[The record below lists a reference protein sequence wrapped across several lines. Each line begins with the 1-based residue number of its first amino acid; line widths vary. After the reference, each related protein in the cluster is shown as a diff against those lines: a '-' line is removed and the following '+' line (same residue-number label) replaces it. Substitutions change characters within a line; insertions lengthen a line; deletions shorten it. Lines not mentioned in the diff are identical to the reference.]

1 MSDAGRPAQPA
12 GGFEPVRIGERLA
25 TIDG

>member
-12 GGFEPVRIGERLA
+12 GGFEPVRIVERLT
-25 TIDG
+25 TIDD